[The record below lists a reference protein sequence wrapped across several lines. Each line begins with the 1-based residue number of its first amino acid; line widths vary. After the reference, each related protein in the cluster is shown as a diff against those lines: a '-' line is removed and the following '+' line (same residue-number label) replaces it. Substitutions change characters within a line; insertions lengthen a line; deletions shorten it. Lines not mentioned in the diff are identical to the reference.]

1 MRGRHRRTDANQAA
15 IVRAF
20 RALGWSV
27 QDISLIGRGCP
38 DLLCG
43 RNGRN
48 LLVEVKQ
55 PKADLTDDERQW
67 HASWLGAVIVI
78 RSVEDVASLTAELAR
93 VA

>member
-27 QDISLIGRGCP
+27 QDLSLVGRGCP
-38 DLLCG
+38 DLAVA
-43 RNGRN
+43 RNGKN
-48 LLVEVKQ
+48 LFVEVKQ

-67 HASWLGAVIVI
+67 HASWLGAVIVV